1 MQTILK
7 DLKLK
12 NLSKIIWWEIEPQ
25 TEQSL
30 RKQKNKPKQI
40 ANSQQFGIF
49 AFVCVLDNL
58 TSSFIF
64 ILSLF

>member
-25 TEQSL
+25 TEQSQ
-30 RKQKNKPKQI
+30 KTNKNK
-40 ANSQQFGIF
+40 
-49 AFVCVLDNL
+49 
-58 TSSFIF
+58 
-64 ILSLF
+64 